1 MDIQCIGH
9 FKLIFFL
16 LRLQSCPKIQEAA
29 LSVLNNVTGNR
40 DCIDDIAA
48 SNVLVNLLS
57 PLYSLTEHQ
66 VMALNVLLALMGDTR
81 LVKECIHYS
90 KYFYNFIFVL
100 WHIYFRRGKK

>member
-16 LRLQSCPKIQEAA
+16 LRLHSCPKVQEMA

-40 DCIDDIAA
+40 DCINDIAA
-48 SNVLVNLLS
+48 NNILVNLLS
-57 PLYSLTEHQ
+57 PLYSLTEQ
-66 VMALNVLLALMGDTR
+66 QTTALNVLLALMGDTQ

-90 KYFYNFIFVL
+90 KS
-100 WHIYFRRGKK
+100 